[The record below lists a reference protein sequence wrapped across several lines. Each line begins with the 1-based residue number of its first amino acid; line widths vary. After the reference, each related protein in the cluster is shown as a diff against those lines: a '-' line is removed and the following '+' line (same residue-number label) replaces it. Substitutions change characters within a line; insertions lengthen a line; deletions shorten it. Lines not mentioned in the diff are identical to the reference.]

1 MKVFFEIDQTDWRD
15 NCDRSDNCD
24 RCDNCDRRDNCDCH
38 DNCDCRENC
47 DRSDNCDNLYRAVNP
62 NLCPAEI
69 SKRHITVLYAH
80 LVLSQLS

>member
-1 MKVFFEIDQTDWRD
+1 MQNK
-15 NCDRSDNCD
+15 
-24 RCDNCDRRDNCDCH
+24 
-38 DNCDCRENC
+38 NCDCRENC

-69 SKRHITVLYAH
+69 SKLHITVLYAH